1 MGKLPAKILDSL
13 HLRWI
18 TGFKIYKNI
27 NKIILWINRKA
38 GENIISA
45 AIGGLHSF
53 ALYTLNFT
61 LLDIPG
67 PAPV

>member
-1 MGKLPAKILDSL
+1 MNFRQDHRIED
-13 HLRWI
+13 
-18 TGFKIYKNI
+18 IYKNI

-61 LLDIPG
+61 RSN
-67 PAPV
+67 